1 MAQEKYQ
8 QLVKIVRDIYEK
20 NANTEL
26 DCLKLLFK
34 KFVFGEKEIPAMQ
47 ELWFEKKEIKDD
59 AEYYQLIH
67 SLISSFIIHCSDKR
81 LKADMLTKDIFTL
94 FENTKYFNIYSNFIE
109 ISDLFGLGD
118 PHYIDI
124 GCGLYNVG
132 LKKGTPVNSILI
144 EILKD
149 FSEEEIIKE
158 SRYYSQIKS
167 VNYENISESFM
178 KNLFVL
184 YNLIISKT
192 DE

>member
-8 QLVKIVRDIYEK
+8 QLVKIVRDINEK

-94 FENTKYFNIYSNFIE
+94 FENTKILNISI
-109 ISDLFGLGD
+109 
-118 PHYIDI
+118 YIVI
-124 GCGLYNVG
+124 L
-132 LKKGTPVNSILI
+132 LKFLIFLALETRIILI
-144 EILKD
+144 LVADYIMQD
-149 FSEEEIIKE
+149 
-158 SRYYSQIKS
+158 
-167 VNYENISESFM
+167 
-178 KNLFVL
+178 
-184 YNLIISKT
+184 
-192 DE
+192 